1 MDKHLS
7 GFDISGHLR
16 RLRPA
21 GVVERAHYSLVALSP
36 SSVPSGSEATNHAF
50 AETPD
55 RRLLQMQHRLDQKG
69 FSLIEQIVAVALV
82 AVVVPALVVLLTG
95 LVRQASTSGAA
106 VDMLTLA
113 RSQVESIKAETYLNR
128 PKLYRT
134 VSPIPERFTIDIAVE
149 PVQTY
154 TYPVPKADIILA
166 DEIQLITVEV
176 RCPAC
181 SPPISSLILKD
192 YKVRR

>member
-1 MDKHLS
+1 MRQL
-7 GFDISGHLR
+7 
-16 RLRPA
+16 
-21 GVVERAHYSLVALSP
+21 
-36 SSVPSGSEATNHAF
+36 
-50 AETPD
+50 
-55 RRLLQMQHRLDQKG
+55 QHRHHQKG

-113 RSQVESIKAETYLNR
+113 RSQLESIKAEPYLNR
-128 PKLYRT
+128 PGAYRT
-134 VSPIPERFTIDIAVE
+134 VSPVPEKFIIDIGVE

-176 RCPAC
+176 RCPNC
-181 SPPISSLILKD
+181 SPSIGSLILKD

>member
-1 MDKHLS
+1 MDKHLP
-7 GFDISGHLR
+7 GIQFLGMLR

-21 GVVERAHYSLVALSP
+21 GLLDRAHHPLLALSP
-36 SSVPSGSEATNHAF
+36 PF
-50 AETPD
+50 APD
-55 RRLLQMQHRLDQKG
+55 GIESPRHVSIEPPDSRSLQIQHRRRQQG

-82 AVVVPALVVLLTG
+82 AVVVPALVVLLSG

-113 RSQVESIKAETYLNR
+113 RSQLESIKAEPYLNR
-128 PKLYRT
+128 PKSYSK
-134 VSPIPERFTIDIAVE
+134 VSPIPKKFIIDIGVE
-149 PVQTY
+149 PVRTY
-154 TYPVPKADIILA
+154 TYPPPKSDIILA

-176 RCPAC
+176 RCPGC
-181 SPPISSLILKD
+181 SPAIGPTILKD